1 MDRRQS
7 PAKKTSGRMEL
18 NEPSVRPEVNF
29 YQGDV
34 MITPETLEPGKG
46 YECTFTVKNIPLDSF
61 GRPGGMMSLA
71 DLPVE
76 KYGDYT
82 STGAIVA
89 RDLNTKLM
97 EVEDSKVDGKP
108 KTYVVKFADVENIN
122 EV

>member
-1 MDRRQS
+1 M
-7 PAKKTSGRMEL
+7 
-18 NEPSVRPEVNF
+18 
-29 YQGDV
+29 
-34 MITPETLEPGKG
+34 TPETMKIGKE
-46 YECTFTVKNIPLDSF
+46 YTCTFTLKNIPLDEF
-61 GRPGGMMSLA
+61 GRPGGMMSMA
-71 DLPVE
+71 DLPIE

-108 KTYVVKFADVENIN
+108 KTYVVKFLDVENIN

>member
-1 MDRRQS
+1 
-7 PAKKTSGRMEL
+7 
-18 NEPSVRPEVNF
+18 
-29 YQGDV
+29 

-108 KTYVVKFADVENIN
+108 KKYVVKFSDVENIH